1 MLTAVWTVLGILKIA
16 GFILLGI
23 LGFLLAGLLLLLFVP
38 VRYQAAGSFYNKPVG
53 RAKVSWLFPVLSIKA
68 VYEEKLVLAVR
79 VVGIRIFSME
89 KVFGKKDG
97 TKEESGK
104 ESGESQIRNEKSE
117 DHFAGEAKSHEGD
130 SLGGEFFSWEETD
143 SDQGDN
149 FKPKQSST
157 GMTEK
162 EDSQKPEPLHSE
174 KLKQTKKKNFKN
186 KTSTK
191 KHKKSKQ
198 RKQKFSLK
206 KFLVSWKEK
215 LLGIKKQF
223 IGKLQKIKNQWK
235 EKLQRMKDRFMQLEN
250 KKEKLKEFWNDPANR
265 HTLHLLK
272 RQTIALIKHIL
283 PRKISGRVRFGMED
297 PYTMGQVLTLISPF
311 YGFYAKKV
319 EVIPVFGEKVIEG
332 EGEIKGRIRIGT
344 LLWIGLRMLF
354 DKNFRKLLKKYL

>member
-38 VRYQAAGSFYNKPVG
+38 VRYQAAGIFYNKPAG

-89 KVFGKKDG
+89 KVFGKKDE

-104 ESGESQIRNEKSE
+104 EPKENETGEES
-117 DHFAGEAKSHEGD
+117 DWDGGD
-130 SLGGEFFSWEETD
+130 DFKTEE
-143 SDQGDN
+143 
-149 FKPKQSST
+149 SST

-162 EDSQKPEPLHSE
+162 EGQKPEPLHSE
-174 KLKQTKKKNFKN
+174 TLNQTKTKKKKKDVKN
-186 KTSTK
+186 KASTK
-191 KHKKSKQ
+191 KRKKAPK
-198 RKQKFSLK
+198 RKKKFSLK
-206 KFLVSWKEK
+206 KLLVSWKEK

-235 EKLQRMKDRFMQLEN
+235 EKLQRIKDRFMQLEN

-272 RQTIALIKHIL
+272 RQIIALIKHIL
-283 PRKISGRVRFGMED
+283 PRKISGRVRFGLED
-297 PYTMGQVLTLISPF
+297 PYTMGQVLTFISPF

-332 EGEIKGRIRIGT
+332 EGKIKGRIRIGT
-344 LLWIGLRMLF
+344 LLWIGLKMLF